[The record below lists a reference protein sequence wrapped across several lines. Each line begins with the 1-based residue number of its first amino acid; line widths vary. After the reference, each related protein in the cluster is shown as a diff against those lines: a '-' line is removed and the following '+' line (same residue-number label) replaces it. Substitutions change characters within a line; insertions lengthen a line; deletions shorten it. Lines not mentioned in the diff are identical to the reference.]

1 MIALVATVVAW
12 TTKPTCG
19 ASTSASA
26 SARSTACMNPSDGS
40 AGVSA
45 CARAAR
51 PVGAPGGAASVRAPP
66 MSTAIRTL
74 IVEISNRNSV
84 DVARALRADLALAD
98 VAADELRVT
107 LLGRPVAAAAA
118 GAHADHVARLELDG
132 DLRAEPRL
140 DAVPGVD
147 VLRDVRVVAA
157 ARAPGAEAVAVGED
171 RIRRRAVEDVVLA
184 QAEPAAEAAGA
195 VGVRHEREAPDPHR
209 VVELRLLDRR

>member
-26 SARSTACMNPSDGS
+26 SARSTACMNPSDGA
-40 AGVSA
+40 AGVVSVFA
-45 CARAAR
+45 IATR
-51 PVGAPGGAASVRAPP
+51 PVCSSTRVASVKVPP

-84 DVARALRADLALAD
+84 DAARALRADLALAD

-140 DAVPGVD
+140 DAVPGVH

-157 ARAPGAEAVAVGED
+157 ERAPGAEAVAVGED

-195 VGVRHEREAPDPHR
+195 VG
-209 VVELRLLDRR
+209 